1 MGEQR
6 ECPRTEERETE
17 HNGTSW
23 REKDGISIGLEE
35 IEDQT
40 QREMNTGR

>member
-6 ECPRTEERETE
+6 ECPRTETE